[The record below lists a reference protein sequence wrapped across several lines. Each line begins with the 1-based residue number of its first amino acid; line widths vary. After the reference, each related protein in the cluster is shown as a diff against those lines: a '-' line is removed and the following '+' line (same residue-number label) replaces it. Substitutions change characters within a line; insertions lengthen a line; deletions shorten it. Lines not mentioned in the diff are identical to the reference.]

1 VQVAGS
7 SSGEGVKG
15 IKIVRR
21 LPRSNKKKEVW
32 VLELQRRASVDH
44 TVQVTAA
51 VFEKL
56 LKDAAAAGD
65 DEMTAALQA
74 QIRAERD
81 NFV

>member
-1 VQVAGS
+1 MRKCDQHVQVA
-7 SSGEGVKG
+7 
-15 IKIVRR
+15 
-21 LPRSNKKKEVW
+21 
-32 VLELQRRASVDH
+32 D
-44 TVQVTAA
+44 A

-65 DEMTAALQA
+65 DEMTAALQV

>member
-1 VQVAGS
+1 M
-7 SSGEGVKG
+7 
-15 IKIVRR
+15 RR

-32 VLELQRRASVDH
+32 VLELQRRASVDQ

>member
-1 VQVAGS
+1 M
-7 SSGEGVKG
+7 
-15 IKIVRR
+15 RR

-32 VLELQRRASVDH
+32 VLELQRRASVDR

>member
-1 VQVAGS
+1 MQVAGS
-7 SSGEGVKG
+7 SSREGVKG

-21 LPRSNKKKEVW
+21 LPKSNKKTEVW
-32 VLELQRRASVDH
+32 ILELQKRANVDQ

-51 VFEKL
+51 VFDKL